1 MNQKKINKK
10 IAIILFG
17 VVIVA
22 LILSLFIYKKA
33 EQIEKKSKITEYLKN
48 KYNVIDVKYIKKE
61 NLLEVYNTIAGDS
74 GSGRR
79 KLDSYIYY
87 YEFMY
92 NNLKTYAYIID
103 DKISDDYYYDK
114 QLEYAHNEFEQY
126 IQKPVSAVHD
136 YLDSEELL
144 HYQRLGD
151 TAPTRNAVINIPD
164 YSYNIIDKAF
174 IDKFIEVH
182 EKINS
187 SLDDMN
193 FKLYI
198 QFKDFIVYLGNYK
211 AYKND
216 TNSKY
221 TINFKINHFKNDS
234 ELIKDLDTYTQTEHF
249 YILNNT
255 TNEAISWCINNQ
267 KGWDE
272 YLDFKDNEKIKN
284 TLNKYTNIEYI
295 IQKWYSS
302 YTFIYTKDFEE
313 LKNIFIELKSKNL
326 YTKDQT
332 WTIII
337 TDNYSFYNILKSK
350 NAYENFKFLDDIL
363 DYKAKKL
370 SYIVD
375 FNSDIYQNY
384 LKSDNPKYNTYFL
397 NYTSDSK
404 YCNKNDDYCTIL
416 YGLN

>member
-216 TNSKY
+216 TNSK
-221 TINFKINHFKNDS
+221 
-234 ELIKDLDTYTQTEHF
+234 
-249 YILNNT
+249 
-255 TNEAISWCINNQ
+255 
-267 KGWDE
+267 
-272 YLDFKDNEKIKN
+272 
-284 TLNKYTNIEYI
+284 
-295 IQKWYSS
+295 
-302 YTFIYTKDFEE
+302 
-313 LKNIFIELKSKNL
+313 
-326 YTKDQT
+326 
-332 WTIII
+332 
-337 TDNYSFYNILKSK
+337 
-350 NAYENFKFLDDIL
+350 
-363 DYKAKKL
+363 
-370 SYIVD
+370 
-375 FNSDIYQNY
+375 
-384 LKSDNPKYNTYFL
+384 
-397 NYTSDSK
+397 
-404 YCNKNDDYCTIL
+404 
-416 YGLN
+416 